1 MPRMCYLL
9 LVTSFFFGCLTEK
22 YHEDLPDT
30 SIIVCFHNEAWS
42 TLLRTVHSILERTPG
57 KLLKELILVDDFS
70 NMSYTKELLS
80 RYMAQFP
87 KVHILRLEKREGLI
101 RARLRG
107 AAIAKGEVL
116 TFLDSH
122 CECVEGWLEP
132 LLDRIKRNITAV
144 VCPVIDII
152 DPQTFEYRFTNSYR
166 TFVGGFDWY
175 LQFTWHEIPEIDRQL
190 RSKLI
195 DSVRSP
201 TMAGGLFSINRAY
214 FEKLGGYDPGFNVW
228 GGENLELSFKIW
240 MCGGTLEIVPCS
252 HVGHLFRTRSPY
264 SGGGGFLKRNLIRLA
279 ETWLDD
285 YKKYFY
291 ERINN
296 ELVDFGDISE
306 RRELRESLGCKSFK
320 WYLDNVFPDLFVPG
334 ESIAKGELRNLGAPY
349 CVEAQTNP
357 YANMWITSSLCKKQK
372 INQLWMM
379 SKDGEIRRDVTCIDY
394 AGQNITVNHCHGM
407 KGNQEW
413 RYNHQ
418 TGRVFH
424 PMSRKCLEMTP
435 DGVQL
440 KMKPCNLSK
449 KYQHWRFKEYNEEK
463 AKEDGVVMP

>member
-1 MPRMCYLL
+1 MIGERDKNERRLL
-9 LVTSFFFGCLTEK
+9 GG
-22 YHEDLPDT
+22 D
-30 SIIVCFHNEAWS
+30 
-42 TLLRTVHSILERTPG
+42 
-57 KLLKELILVDDFS
+57 
-70 NMSYTKELLS
+70 
-80 RYMAQFP
+80 
-87 KVHILRLEKREGLI
+87 
-101 RARLRG
+101 
-107 AAIAKGEVL
+107 
-116 TFLDSH
+116 
-122 CECVEGWLEP
+122 GWLEP

-195 DSVRSP
+195 DQSGASSP

-418 TGRVFH
+418 
-424 PMSRKCLEMTP
+424 
-435 DGVQL
+435 
-440 KMKPCNLSK
+440 
-449 KYQHWRFKEYNEEK
+449 EYNEEK
-463 AKEDGVVMP
+463 AKEDGVVMPLKHLEMYLGFLRLHQNFNRDP